1 MALYQIARLLLSGCD
16 LLSFLDLFHS
26 RTSKRAGKIIADPS
40 HPGQHLFQR
49 LPSGRRFRAIKTKT
63 SRHLNSFFPTHKQA
77 PCITLTLGNP
87 PHIHTNTQ
95 GNKQAH
101 TLTLTNAGMIYVSNY
116 DREQKRVTR
125 RGKEE
130 H

>member
-49 LPSGRRFRAIKTKT
+49 LPSGTRLRASNTTTTPPRRTHPHT
-63 SRHLNSFFPTHKQA
+63 HTQTHTHTHTHTHKS
-77 PCITLTLGNP
+77 T
-87 PHIHTNTQ
+87 HTHTQ
-95 GNKQAH
+95 TH
-101 TLTLTNAGMIYVSNY
+101 THTHT
-116 DREQKRVTR
+116 DT
-125 RGKEE
+125 
-130 H
+130 HTHTT

>member
-87 PHIHTNTQ
+87 PHIPHTPLHTNTQ
-95 GNKQAH
+95 TH
-101 TLTLTNAGMIYVSNY
+101 TFLSNRKGFSETLFNSIL
-116 DREQKRVTR
+116 VTE
-125 RGKEE
+125 KWTVLL
-130 H
+130 